1 MWHSIAKLSGICCA
15 LIAFGVGIP
24 GEIVAQ
30 STSRLIGRQATI
42 LEGAWMGNA
51 GIEELSAAPGTQNQS
66 GLINL
71 GNDGEWHW
79 VRVQIPTSLE
89 GGKYLEVAT
98 AQIDSLVALASC
110 KGTLQ
115 YRMEAHGSGV
125 LGSVLDGNFPAFPI
139 AEQDCKDF
147 AIYLGVKS
155 GKQLSLP
162 LRIAKRSTLREWSY
176 KRDVFFAFYTGIM
189 LVMLLYNLV
198 LYFTVQDRSY
208 LLYVFFLIGV
218 AASQLFLAGYQ
229 WMLPWWNPT
238 SWLGVRSVH
247 LIGVFSGVTTIL
259 FVNRFLDLARRG
271 PGYYKVFNGL
281 MSLYLVAVAC
291 LIVGKLNWS
300 YQIINLVAMAALLV
314 IPASLHV
321 QRQGH
326 RSARFL
332 LTAFSFFILT
342 VVLFAFSQSFAHLGG
357 GILEQAWVKFA
368 MPVGS
373 IVEVV
378 LLSIALADRINQLKR
393 ESAKAREEQ
402 LRVSQLNE
410 QITREQNEQLEL
422 RVSQRT
428 EELEERNDRLR
439 GALEELRMAQDQ
451 LVQSEKL
458 ASIGQLTAGIAHELN
473 NPINF
478 VSSSAQSLR
487 RDFDDVTEVI
497 QTLRSWDWASDDL
510 AQKLESLQARMTE
523 LDLDFT
529 LKEIDE
535 LLEGID
541 DGANRTS
548 EIVKGLRIFSR
559 MDGDANAEANLN
571 ELLESTL
578 VILRSSL
585 KDEVTL
591 TVDLAPNMVSIP
603 CQPGKLNQ
611 VFMNLITNAAQ
622 AAATSANSIED
633 RHVRIRTR
641 VIQVDGQEQ
650 VQVSIEDNGV
660 GMSEEVQAQIFDP
673 FFTTKDVGEGTGLG
687 LSIVKGILDDHH
699 AAVEVQS
706 TEGSGSTFL
715 ITFPT

>member
-1 MWHSIAKLSGICCA
+1 M
-15 LIAFGVGIP
+15 V
-24 GEIVAQ
+24 
-30 STSRLIGRQATI
+30 
-42 LEGAWMGNA
+42 
-51 GIEELSAAPGTQNQS
+51 
-66 GLINL
+66 
-71 GNDGEWHW
+71 
-79 VRVQIPTSLE
+79 
-89 GGKYLEVAT
+89 
-98 AQIDSLVALASC
+98 
-110 KGTLQ
+110 
-115 YRMEAHGSGV
+115 
-125 LGSVLDGNFPAFPI
+125 
-139 AEQDCKDF
+139 
-147 AIYLGVKS
+147 
-155 GKQLSLP
+155 
-162 LRIAKRSTLREWSY
+162 
-176 KRDVFFAFYTGIM
+176 
-189 LVMLLYNLV
+189 
-198 LYFTVQDRSY
+198 
-208 LLYVFFLIGV
+208 
-218 AASQLFLAGYQ
+218 
-229 WMLPWWNPT
+229 
-238 SWLGVRSVH
+238 
-247 LIGVFSGVTTIL
+247 
-259 FVNRFLDLARRG
+259 
-271 PGYYKVFNGL
+271 
-281 MSLYLVAVAC
+281 
-291 LIVGKLNWS
+291 
-300 YQIINLVAMAALLV
+300 
-314 IPASLHV
+314 
-321 QRQGH
+321 
-326 RSARFL
+326 
-332 LTAFSFFILT
+332 
-342 VVLFAFSQSFAHLGG
+342 
-357 GILEQAWVKFA
+357 
-368 MPVGS
+368 
-373 IVEVV
+373 
-378 LLSIALADRINQLKR
+378 
-393 ESAKAREEQ
+393 
-402 LRVSQLNE
+402 
-410 QITREQNEQLEL
+410 REQN
-422 RVSQRT
+422 T
-428 EELEERNDRLR
+428 KLEERVRDRTADLEEVNANMR
-439 GALEELRMAQDQ
+439 TTLEELQSAQQQ

-497 QTLRSWDWASDDL
+497 QTLRSWDGAADDL

-591 TVDLAPNMVSIP
+591 SVDLAPNMVSIP

-622 AAATSANSIED
+622 AAAKSANSIED

-641 VIQVDGQEQ
+641 VIQVDGQER

-706 TEGSGSTFL
+706 KEGSGSTFL